1 MTRQRMT
8 LLGSAALIA
17 AAASACDTADRD
29 RMMGR
34 QPSGAVETSSMP
46 SGTVTT
52 TQIPPEFRTMRG
64 EQLIGK
70 SVYSSAGERVGE
82 IDEIVVNRNSR
93 ATGAVVGVGG
103 FLGIGEKKVVLPL
116 DSMRMQGDRIVAPG
130 LTRDG
135 LTTMTAYQ
143 SDGYYRYERSRT
155 LGELVR

>member
-1 MTRQRMT
+1 MTQRVV
-8 LLGSAALIA
+8 LLGAVALIA
-17 AAASACDTADRD
+17 TAASACDSTDRD

-34 QPSGAVETSSMP
+34 QPSGSVQTSSVP

-52 TQIPPEFRTMRG
+52 TQIPAEFRTMRG

-70 SVYSSAGERVGE
+70 SVYNPAGDRVGE

-103 FLGIGEKKVVLPL
+103 FLGVGEKKVVVPF
-116 DSMRMQGDRIVAPG
+116 DNMRMQGDRIVAPG
-130 LTRDG
+130 LTKDG
-135 LTTMTAYQ
+135 VTGMSAYQ
-143 SDGYYRYERSRT
+143 SDGYYRYERNRT